1 MTQRSLIQV
10 RVEESLRKDAEALFK
25 DLGLDM
31 PSAVRLFLKQ
41 SLLQRGI
48 PFAIV
53 KPDDFYN
60 EYNQQILAKSI
71 EQLNAGT
78 GKTHELIEVAD
89 E

>member
-1 MTQRSLIQV
+1 MAQNSLIQV
-10 RVEESLRKDAEALFK
+10 RVDKELKKDAEELFK

-41 SLLQRGI
+41 ALLHKGI
-48 PFAIV
+48 PFLIS

-60 EYNQQILAKSI
+60 DFNQQVLKQSI
-71 EQLNAGT
+71 QQLQAGH
-78 GKTHELIEVAD
+78 GLVHELIEGYD

>member
-10 RVEESLRKDAEALFK
+10 RVEESLKKDAEALFK

-41 SLLQRGI
+41 SILQRGI

-53 KPDDFYN
+53 RPDDFYN
-60 EYNQQILAKSI
+60 EYNQQILIKSM
-71 EQLNAGT
+71 EQLDANT